1 MWIKRS
7 LFLQSYTGQVVLLSP
22 LTLNKKNTRA
32 AAATAAPGE
41 TINTWAENI
50 GRRQYIFYLFALG
63 AGPKRFDSIR
73 QQQQQQSGSED
84 KKYQSSDDTG
94 GDHIAVPFDFTKI
107 RFSDHKSN
115 RRESSTDCA
124 FREQHRIFDL
134 TDIIKLIAR
143 VVKVYKICISI
154 RLTRVKEQAF
164 IQRYIELPAT
174 VFYVL

>member
-1 MWIKRS
+1 M
-7 LFLQSYTGQVVLLSP
+7 
-22 LTLNKKNTRA
+22 
-32 AAATAAPGE
+32 
-41 TINTWAENI
+41 
-50 GRRQYIFYLFALG
+50 G

-124 FREQHRIFDL
+124 FREQHRIFNL

-164 IQRYIELPAT
+164 IQGISNYLQRCFMCCECKKKSGHIISS
-174 VFYVL
+174 VFK